1 VPAGST
7 TDETDALNEPD
18 TTATSIRNS
27 RPMAVIPRKKLQR
40 QWERVQRRARL
51 TARSRTYGELFDRI
65 ERYCQFV
72 GFPRS
77 GHTLVGA
84 LLNAHPDLLIAH
96 ESKAMRRVS
105 EGMSRDQL
113 YLSLIDTDRRFAE
126 QGWRWQGYDYEVPG
140 QWQARWRHLRVIGDK
155 QGDLSSQQLLRHPGL
170 LDKLRRVTGVP
181 LRIIVITRN
190 PFDNIT
196 RMAKREKRTLL
207 GATDRYFKLTGAV
220 ELVERETDPTERLVY
235 RYEDF
240 VTDPTSS
247 LERLTSFL
255 GVDSP
260 DDWLEACQKL
270 VFASPPRARG
280 EGDWSPA
287 LRALVDEQIAERPFL
302 AGYRFD
308 S

>member
-1 VPAGST
+1 M
-7 TDETDALNEPD
+7 AL
-18 TTATSIRNS
+18 
-27 RPMAVIPRKKLQR
+27 IPRRKINRQR
-40 QWERVQRRARL
+40 ERLDRRIRL
-51 TARSRTYGELFDRI
+51 STHPRTYRELFDGI

-84 LLNAHPDLLIAH
+84 LLNAHPELLIAH

-105 EGMSRDQL
+105 EGMSRDHL
-113 YLSLIDTDRRFAE
+113 YLSLIDTDREFAN

-140 QWQARWRHLRVIGDK
+140 QWQGRWRRLRVIGDK
-155 QGDLSSQQLLRHPGL
+155 QGDLSSQQLQRHPGL
-170 LDKLRRVTGVP
+170 LDRLRRLTGVP

-207 GATDRYFKLTGAV
+207 GATDRYFRLCRAV
-220 ELVERETDPTERLVY
+220 ELVENETDPDERLIY

-240 VTDPTSS
+240 VTDPQSS
-247 LERLTSFL
+247 LERLTGFL
-255 GVDSP
+255 GVSAP
-260 DDWLEACQKL
+260 DDWLEASQKL

-280 EGDWSPA
+280 EAEWTPA
-287 LRALVDEQIAERPFL
+287 TRAVVEENIARMPFL
-302 AGYRFD
+302 SGYGFD
-308 S
+308 T